1 MTRALIRCDGAAVP
15 RELECQP
22 WDLRDAINYRGGG
35 ADLTL
40 RMQNVSHALRG
51 NVEAR
56 AADLVRIAAYV
67 YAADQIVGRGG
78 LTDIYGDRWRR
89 EFWLCVPVNDPDFWS
104 DSSLHGVLSD
114 LLTFLS
120 EDSWT
125 FRFSRVGA
133 DQYQLPLESN
143 PASPMGWPDSVFLFS
158 GGADSLCAV
167 IEEVTARQGKPAL
180 VSHRAAPYIDHRQH
194 NLIRLLRERLPQ
206 WDFPYTSV
214 WVHRRGTP
222 PNDSSQRT
230 RSFLYS
236 GLGAVVANAVG
247 ASRVV
252 LADNGVVSLNL
263 PISDQLVGALASR
276 STHPKFI
283 HQMNCLLEKVLPGGP
298 VIANTLWDKT
308 RPEGLA
314 LLKGAGLEE
323 LLQESNSCSNTRG
336 LPNVGPHCGVCLQCV
351 DRRFATIAAGLQDH
365 DLKERYKTDVFRH
378 DLPEGKARDTAVSY
392 LRFARRVSAAES
404 DDDLLLEFPQL
415 QECVLPTDPSPDE
428 TARRLICMLRRHA
441 DAVLRVLAGEIGN
454 ARHELA
460 IDCLPVHSL
469 LRLAVAAE
477 PGGGARPPVP
487 CIKLSEQEETE
498 FQQAR
503 FKSRLTIQITGQ
515 TTGRKS
521 NVVVVDGNEAFL
533 DDADFIV
540 FLRLALELLH
550 SNAGFLSRQ
559 QLRFGE
565 GLQGELELMP
575 QGFDQALGRVRKAF
589 RGRLRGL
596 KHTEFIEVQRR
607 KVRLST
613 HWRYVSWNEKALRQH
628 VDERVRLLVD
638 RMASAAPGREP
649 QQGQGPA

>member
-1 MTRALIRCDGAAVP
+1 MTRALILCDGAEVP

-22 WDLRDAINYRGGG
+22 WDTRHVLNHRGSA

-51 NVEAR
+51 SVEAR
-56 AADLVRIAAYV
+56 AADLVRLAAYV

-78 LTDIYGDRWRR
+78 LTDIHGDRWRR

-104 DSSLHGVLSD
+104 DPSLHAVLTG

-125 FRFSRVGA
+125 FRFCRASA
-133 DQYQLPLESN
+133 DQYQLPLEN
-143 PASPMGWPDSVFLFS
+143 KPAAPMGWPDSVFLFS

-180 VSHRAAPYIDHRQH
+180 VSHRAAPYVDHRQQ
-194 NLIRLLRERLPQ
+194 NLIHLLRQRLPQ
-206 WDFPYTSV
+206 WYFPYTSV
-214 WVHRRGTP
+214 WVHRRGKP

-230 RSFLYS
+230 RSFLYAS
-236 GLGAVVANAVG
+236 LGAVVANAVG
-247 ASRVV
+247 VSRVA
-252 LADNGVVSLNL
+252 LSDNGVVSLNL

-283 HQMNCLLEKVLPGGP
+283 NQMNFLLEKVLPGRP
-298 VIANTLWDKT
+298 VIANTLWDQT
-308 RPEGLA
+308 RSEGLA
-314 LLKGAGLEE
+314 LLKATGLEE
-323 LLQESNSCSNTRG
+323 LLQESNSCCNTRG

-378 DLPEGKARDTAVSY
+378 ELPEGKARDTAVSY

-428 TARRLICMLRRHA
+428 TARRLIRMLRRHA
-441 DAVLRVLAGEIGN
+441 DSVLSVLSDEIGN
-454 ARHELA
+454 ARDELA
-460 IDCLPVHSL
+460 LDHLPVHCL

-477 PGGGARPPVP
+477 PGGGPGPAVP
-487 CIKLSEQEETE
+487 YIELSEQQETE
-498 FQQAR
+498 FRQAR
-503 FKSRLTIQITGQ
+503 FRSRLTIQITGQ

-521 NVVVVDGNEAFL
+521 NVVVVDGKEAVL

-540 FLRLALELLH
+540 FLRLALELFQ
-550 SNAGFLSRQ
+550 SDAGFLSRER
-559 QLRFGE
+559 LRFGE
-565 GLQGELELMP
+565 GLEGEPELMP
-575 QGFDQALGRVRKAF
+575 EGFDQALGRVRKGF
-589 RGRLRGL
+589 RGRLEGL
-596 KHTEFIEVQRR
+596 KATEFIEVQRR
-607 KVRLST
+607 RVRLST
-613 HWRYVSWNEKALRQH
+613 HWRYVLWDDAALRQH
-628 VDERVRLLVD
+628 ADERVRVLAH
-638 RMASAAPGREP
+638 RMASAVAEREHR
-649 QQGQGPA
+649 QGQGPA